1 MVSGRQYY
9 SQTGN
14 RRRSPGRCLV
24 RGRLRLGLLVVIGCA
39 LVLAIGMWTRNIL
52 AADRTVMNIEITVGH
67 GDTLW
72 SIAGEYG
79 DPNEY
84 ILKRMDKLVRANNL
98 RRGEVLREGQT
109 LVIPVTSSCAKLY
122 SGGTYASRQVPK

>member
-1 MVSGRQYY
+1 MMSGRPDY
-9 SQTGN
+9 SQTGI
-14 RRRSPGRCLV
+14 RRRSTRRRFV
-24 RGRLRLGLLVVIGCA
+24 RGKLRLGLVIVLGCA
-39 LVLAIGMWTRNIL
+39 LILAIGMWTRSIL
-52 AADRTVMNIEITVGH
+52 AADSPVMNMEITVGR

-72 SIAGEYG
+72 SIAQEYG

-84 ILKRMDKLVRANNL
+84 ILARVDKLVRANDL

-122 SGGTYASRQVPK
+122 CGGTYASRQVPK